1 MLDVNT
7 YKVNRINFNKKKTNF
22 YVKHGDIKVSFY
34 VNKTINITP
43 ISGYKGK
50 FNIIIKID
58 DRTKEIIESIEEK
71 YIQDMEIKRENYI
84 PIIKQNKKGNVVKLK
99 VMNRYNKLI
108 IDLFDEERDPITQDE
123 LEVNSKIKC
132 QIEISNFWNFNNKSG
147 LIIYAKKI
155 SKIY

>member
-1 MLDVNT
+1 MLDINS
-7 YKVNRINFNKKKTNF
+7 YKVSRINFNKKKTNF
-22 YVKHGDIKVSFY
+22 YIKHGDNKVSFY

-43 ISGYKGK
+43 INCYNNKY
-50 FNIIIKID
+50 NILIKID

-71 YIQDMEIKRENYI
+71 YIQDMEIKRADYI
-84 PIIKQNKKGNVVKLK
+84 PIVKTNDKGNVVKLK
-99 VMNRYNKLI
+99 VMNRYKKLI
-108 IDLFDEERDPITQDE
+108 IDILDEEKDPITQYE
-123 LEVNSKIKC
+123 LEVNCKIKC